1 MSIVSGTTGAILG
14 AQSARDAQNA
24 NQKQSRETN
33 ATNLL
38 LDLIQRGAPLPEN
51 VGGIRIPPELRGR
64 SASVLPYYFGNTEQG
79 LAQGITDLF
88 NASFGGGGSTGTGTT
103 GGGGA
108 GSTLH
113 ALNPQQQATL
123 DHVND
128 VLAQKRRLLSDPS
141 NAYSPDAAKT
151 RAEIRAL
158 EGSRDAI
165 LAQRSAPSVDIAGGI
180 PNLLRQY
187 QEQITPYNAN
197 FAAGDQLITDT
208 FTGDLT
214 NKVLEEAQPVFSAR
228 TKLASARADAGIEA
242 LQDKLNEI
250 NAIQAR
256 KGFTGDS
263 SAQNL
268 LQFNARRKIGTDAAL
283 ERAGTDL
290 TNATEEQSIRNAG
303 RTLQFQSL
311 DIPYN
316 RARQRIQLT
325 DLPTDSA
332 SARLNRTMQ
341 PFNFFKLGQGS
352 FQVQPPPTIS
362 AIPSASQIGFTG
374 LGRAN
379 EVAGRIIYDRNG
391 RPTNPNTNN
400 AGTVNN
406 YYNNPTPNVGPGN
419 GADYSSLYG
428 AGGAADYG
436 GVGDYTSG
444 LSGLQSLEA
453 AELGY

>member
-24 NQKQSRETN
+24 NQKMSRETN

-79 LAQGITDLF
+79 LAAGITDLF
-88 NASFGGGGSTGTGTT
+88 NASFGGGSTGTGTT
-103 GGGGA
+103 GGGGGA
-108 GSTLH
+108 TLN

-128 VLAQKRRLLSDPS
+128 VIAQKRALLTPGNSF
-141 NAYSPDAAKT
+141 SPDAEKIRT
-151 RAEIRAL
+151 EIRRL

-165 LAQRSAPSVDIAGGI
+165 LAQRSVPSVNIAGGI

-187 QEQITPYNAN
+187 QEQIEPYSAN
-197 FAAGDQLITDT
+197 FAAGDKLITDT
-208 FTGDLT
+208 FSGDLT
-214 NKVLEEAQPVFSAR
+214 DKVLAEAQPVFSAR
-228 TKLASARADAGIEA
+228 TKLANARADAGIEA

-263 SAQNL
+263 SATNM

-303 RTLQFQSL
+303 RNLMFQSL
-311 DIPYN
+311 DVPYN

-332 SARLNRTMQ
+332 SARITRTMQ
-341 PFNFFKLGQGS
+341 PFNFFKLGQGN
-352 FQVQPPPTIS
+352 FQVQPPPSIS
-362 AIPSASQIGFTG
+362 AIPSASQIAFTG

-379 EVAGRIIYDRNG
+379 EVAGRMLYDRYG
-391 RPTNPNTNN
+391 RPTNPNTNS

-406 YYNNPTPNVGPGN
+406 YFNNPTPGGGGG
-419 GADYSSLYG
+419 GASGDYDYSG
-428 AGGAADYG
+428 AGAFYNGGETYG

-444 LSGLQSLEA
+444 LSGLQAVEALEG
-453 AELGY
+453 L